1 MLLLARIWMLFA
13 IVLVCAGTAS
23 SQSFRL
29 PDGPGR
35 DLVERH
41 CMRCHDAQ
49 KLAGPDGGHWPAF
62 GPGKSPEEWQRFV
75 SMMSTYGTTLTKEE
89 VPIITAYLA
98 KALAGP
104 ARPAGVRIA

>member
-1 MLLLARIWMLFA
+1 MRLLARTWMLLA
-13 IVLVCAGTAS
+13 ILLVCAGTAS

-29 PDGPGR
+29 PDGPGK

-41 CMRCHDAQ
+41 CMRCHDAL

-62 GPGKSPEEWQRFV
+62 GPGKSSEEWRRFV

-89 VPIITAYLA
+89 GPIVTAYLA
-98 KALAGP
+98 K
-104 ARPAGVRIA
+104 